1 MAVWFAAMGHQQQ
14 RTVMKQWSK
23 WMLLVAVLGLSACG
37 FHLRGMG
44 GIDRPMPFTT
54 IHVVGDGTLVG
65 PLNQVLKRNQTIQV
79 VDAGQA
85 EASLQVLNE
94 NAKRE
99 VLTINRGGSVNEY
112 LYRFTATAQLHK
124 NGVPYGQPLSVAVRR
139 TMDYTDRDVLGKE
152 DEEGQLWQEMR
163 MDAAEQL
170 VRRLAYIKPDAP
182 INPDER
188 PAGLIRK

>member
-1 MAVWFAAMGHQQQ
+1 
-14 RTVMKQWSK
+14 MKQWSK
-23 WMLLVAVLGLSACG
+23 LMLLVAVLGLSACG

-44 GIDRPMPFTT
+44 GTVRPMPFTT
-54 IHVVGDGTLVG
+54 VHVSGDGTLVG
-65 PLNQVLKRNQTIQV
+65 PLNVVLKRNETIKV
-79 VDAGQA
+79 VGAGQA
-85 EASLQVLNE
+85 EASLEVLNE
-94 NAKRE
+94 SAKRE

-124 NGVPYGQPLSVAVRR
+124 NGAPYGEPMNVTVRR

-170 VRRLAYIKPDAP
+170 VRRLAYIKPDAVKTTEEHP
-182 INPDER
+182 V
-188 PAGLIRK
+188 GLIRK

>member
-1 MAVWFAAMGHQQQ
+1 
-14 RTVMKQWSK
+14 MKQWSK
-23 WMLLVAVLGLSACG
+23 FMLLVAVLGLSACG

-44 GIDRPMPFTT
+44 GTDRPLPFTT
-54 IHVVGDGTLVG
+54 IHVVGDNSTLTG
-65 PLNQVLKRNQTIQV
+65 PLTQVLKRNQTIQV
-79 VDAGQA
+79 VGAAQA
-85 EASLQVLNE
+85 EASLHVLSE
-94 NAKRE
+94 DSKRE

-124 NGVPYGQPLSVAVRR
+124 NGVPYGQPMNVVVRR

-182 INPDER
+182 VTPEAH

>member
-1 MAVWFAAMGHQQQ
+1 
-14 RTVMKQWSK
+14 MKKWSK
-23 WMLLVAVLGLSACG
+23 LMLLVGVLGLSACG

-44 GIDRPMPFTT
+44 GTDRPMPFTT

-65 PLNQVLKRNQTIQV
+65 PLNTVLKRNQNIQV
-79 VDAGQA
+79 VGAGQA
-85 EASLQVLNE
+85 EASLEVLNE
-94 NAKRE
+94 DAKRE
-99 VLTINRGGSVNEY
+99 VMTINRGGSVNEY
-112 LYRFTATAQLHK
+112 LYRFTARAQLHK
-124 NGVPYGQPLSVAVRR
+124 NGAPYGQPLNVSVRR

-170 VRRLAYIKPDAP
+170 VRRLAYIKPDATETA
-182 INPDER
+182 DEQ